1 MKAWTI
7 RIPQEILEWGRQKAA
22 KETLKRNE
30 VVSMNAVFVEILIK
44 AMEEDQE
51 KGG

>member
-1 MKAWTI
+1 VKAWTI
-7 RIPQEILEWGRQKAA
+7 RMPQEILEWGRQKAA

-30 VVSMNAVFVEILIK
+30 VVSMNAVFVEILTK
-44 AMEEDQE
+44 AMEDDRK